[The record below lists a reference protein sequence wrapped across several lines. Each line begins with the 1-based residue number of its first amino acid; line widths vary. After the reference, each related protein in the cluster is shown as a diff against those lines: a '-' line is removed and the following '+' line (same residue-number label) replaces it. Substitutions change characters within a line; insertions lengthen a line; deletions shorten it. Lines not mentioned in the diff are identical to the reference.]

1 MSSSALQKRAAG
13 RRQTAP
19 LRAIASHAQ
28 HRLSARQLTGT
39 AMLRPAASPWRRVA
53 HRAGAATTRRRCI
66 NISAT
71 NSSAEPAFEQRT
83 NIDAAATP
91 VVSPGMRPRYRPAQP
106 ITDNCQ
112 THISRSLGR
121 PSLSSP
127 SLFPLRKPSLLAVVP
142 WSA

>member
-1 MSSSALQKRAAG
+1 MIQPSCVLRLSTGASSLPASLPDLIRCHPQPYGYRNAAD
-13 RRQTAP
+13 P
-19 LRAIASHAQ
+19 LRAIALHAQ
-28 HRLSARQLTGT
+28 HRLYARQLTGT

-91 VVSPGMRPRYRPAQP
+91 VVSPGMRKW
-106 ITDNCQ
+106 C
-112 THISRSLGR
+112 
-121 PSLSSP
+121 SS
-127 SLFPLRKPSLLAVVP
+127 A
-142 WSA
+142 